1 MASSSVQTQKL
12 PLAGGWSEAVL
23 SKLPPGTVREPVM
36 NTEKRKIWETQDWWE
51 RHYSASIPSG
61 DALLAQVSSGFKSSL
76 LEHVKI
82 TVARGSKP
90 KTGSTSSQQSVSLPV
105 KEEKR
110 GSKRAS
116 SSVADKPPKKLKK
129 GIIDL
134 TEIDEQN
141 IDADLGRVIAKGAI
155 YETTKNPSQDKISGP
170 NNESSNS
177 CLQPPPNKMPVSTI
191 PETLEEDHSQ
201 ETPVTEHA
209 SKGATLE
216 EISTADSP
224 PKGNPE
230 ENRQASPSIEAN
242 DQMKEDSPKGDNA
255 AVNDDS
261 TEKGRTD
268 PTPNNEVK
276 PQQQDPK
283 PADNEGASNQKSPSP
298 EPENMDQYFE
308 SGNEEDLSARLGGS
322 SIDPQSST
330 SKISAAA
337 GIPESLLRGLDV
349 STPEEALEKLLSS
362 GGFNTN
368 SEGTSAPTQDEE
380 AAKLEQAHLEE
391 RFIEEFLQRDVLDI
405 IDEDP
410 RAFFGLKAL
419 LFTAAN

>member
-1 MASSSVQTQKL
+1 MVMVEIEVDDDGMSGVWKL
-12 PLAGGWSEAVL
+12 SDGLNMVMSRGLDVMLLFREIGYGGFILVE
-23 SKLPPGTVREPVM
+23 
-36 NTEKRKIWETQDWWE
+36 D
-51 RHYSASIPSG
+51 
-61 DALLAQVSSGFKSSL
+61 DGFGV
-76 LEHVKI
+76 VKI
-82 TVARGSKP
+82 MIFDGRMIIEEEEDWCNNNNTVVCVLLLMS
-90 KTGSTSSQQSVSLPV
+90 
-105 KEEKR
+105 
-110 GSKRAS
+110 
-116 SSVADKPPKKLKK
+116 
-129 GIIDL
+129 
-134 TEIDEQN
+134 
-141 IDADLGRVIAKGAI
+141 GAI

-298 EPENMDQYFE
+298 EPENMD
-308 SGNEEDLSARLGGS
+308 
-322 SIDPQSST
+322 
-330 SKISAAA
+330 
-337 GIPESLLRGLDV
+337 
-349 STPEEALEKLLSS
+349 
-362 GGFNTN
+362 
-368 SEGTSAPTQDEE
+368 
-380 AAKLEQAHLEE
+380 
-391 RFIEEFLQRDVLDI
+391 
-405 IDEDP
+405 
-410 RAFFGLKAL
+410 
-419 LFTAAN
+419 

>member
-1 MASSSVQTQKL
+1 M
-12 PLAGGWSEAVL
+12 
-23 SKLPPGTVREPVM
+23 
-36 NTEKRKIWETQDWWE
+36 
-51 RHYSASIPSG
+51 H
-61 DALLAQVSSGFKSSL
+61 F
-76 LEHVKI
+76 
-82 TVARGSKP
+82 
-90 KTGSTSSQQSVSLPV
+90 
-105 KEEKR
+105 
-110 GSKRAS
+110 
-116 SSVADKPPKKLKK
+116 
-129 GIIDL
+129 
-134 TEIDEQN
+134 
-141 IDADLGRVIAKGAI
+141 
-155 YETTKNPSQDKISGP
+155 
-170 NNESSNS
+170 
-177 CLQPPPNKMPVSTI
+177 STI

-201 ETPVTEHA
+201 ETPAAEHV

-308 SGNEEDLSARLGGS
+308 SGNEEDLSACPGGS

-368 SEGTSAPTQDEE
+368 SEATSAPTQDEE
-380 AAKLEQAHLEE
+380 AAKLEQAHLEA

-410 RAFFGLKAL
+410 RAFLVSKLCFNSCKLKKPKKPPYFWSL
-419 LFTAAN
+419 KQKLI